1 MEARAVTSAASTRTM
16 TTPTDA
22 TYDYIVVGSGAG
34 GGTVAARLADE
45 GYRVLVL
52 EAGGDPRDP
61 RVDPAAGPMPPRLPD
76 DHDVPAFH
84 AHASE
89 HPALAWNFYVKHH
102 DDEAA
107 NRRDCKYVDR
117 GGPDEDGILYPRAA
131 ALGGCTAHN
140 AMIWVY
146 PHEADWDQIAAATG
160 DASWSAASMRGYFER
175 IENCR
180 HRPLHRLLARLGLN
194 VTGHGWKGWLP
205 VEHAVPGEVLFDPAL
220 FKVVVEATLAAM
232 RATPRWW
239 HRVRWFF
246 TGWFDPNDRR
256 LVRENAIGVR
266 YAPLTTDGHR
276 RVGTRE
282 RLLDVQRRHPDRLTL
297 QLHTLVTRV
306 LLDDQQR
313 AYGVEFRRGA
323 QLYRAHVAPSADAGT
338 PGRAVAAREVILAG
352 GAFNTPQLLMLSGIG
367 PATEL
372 ARHGLTPRVALDGV
386 GRHLQ
391 DRYEVSVVSQMDF
404 PEWLIYQGAGF
415 EPGDEAYQRWAS
427 TGKGLYATNG
437 AVLTVFTRSSVAGTL
452 PDLFVMA
459 MVARFDGY
467 EPNYSAGLATHKNVL
482 TWVVLKAHTG
492 NAAGTVT
499 LRSADPRDP
508 PRINFRQ
515 WVEGGKHDLTAV
527 ADGVRFVRRLNDRLR
542 ALGNTVTEVLPGP
555 AVATDRQVEDHVRH
569 QAWGH
574 HACGTCRIGPQA
586 DGGVVDSRFRVHGTT
601 GLRVVD
607 ASVFPAIP
615 GFFIASA
622 VYMIGEKAADAI
634 LEDARA

>member
-1 MEARAVTSAASTRTM
+1 M

-61 RVDPAAGPMPPRLPD
+61 RVDPSAGPVPARLPD

-89 HPALAWNFYVKHH
+89 NPALAWNFYVKHH
-102 DDEAA
+102 DDEAT
-107 NRRDCKYVDR
+107 NRRDAKYVDR
-117 GGPDEDGILYPRAA
+117 GRPDEDGILYPRAA

-146 PHEADWDQIAAATG
+146 PHEADWDKVAAATG

-239 HRVRWFF
+239 DRVRWFF

-256 LVRENAIGVR
+256 LVSENAIGIR

-282 RLLDVQRRHPDRLTL
+282 RLLDVQRRHPDRLTI
-297 QLHTLVTRV
+297 QLHRLVTRV

-313 AYGVEFRRGA
+313 AYGVEFQRGA
-323 QLYRAHVAPSADAGT
+323 QLYRASVAPSAVAGT
-338 PGRAVAAREVILAG
+338 PGRALASREVILAG

-367 PATEL
+367 PAAEL
-372 ARHGLTPRVALDGV
+372 TRHGLVPHVALDGV

-391 DRYEVSVVSQMDF
+391 DRYEVSVVSEMDF
-404 PEWLIYQGAGF
+404 PAWLIYQGAAF

-467 EPNYSAGLATHKNVL
+467 EPNYSAGLAAHKNVL

-508 PRINFRQ
+508 PHINFRQ
-515 WVEGGKHDLTAV
+515 WVEGGDRDLTAV

-542 ALGNTVTEVLPGP
+542 VAGNAVTEVLPGA
-555 AVATDRQVEDHVRH
+555 AVTTDRQIEDFVRH
-569 QAWGH
+569 HAWGH
-574 HACGTCRIGPQA
+574 HACGTCRIGPRA

>member
-1 MEARAVTSAASTRTM
+1 M
-16 TTPTDA
+16 TTSSDT

-34 GGTVAARLADE
+34 GGTVAARLAEE

-61 RVDPAAGPMPPRLPD
+61 RVDPAAASTPARLPD
-76 DHDVPAFH
+76 DYDVPAFH

-89 HPALAWNFYVKHH
+89 HPSLAWNFYVKHH
-102 DDEAA
+102 DDEIT
-107 NRRDCKYVDR
+107 NRRDPKYVVR
-117 GGPDEDGILYPRAA
+117 GGPDDDGILYPRAA

-146 PHEADWDQIAAATG
+146 PHEADWDAIAAATG
-160 DASWSAASMRGYFER
+160 DATWSAASMRGYFAR

-180 HRPLHRLLARLGLN
+180 HRPLHRLLSRLGLD
-194 VTGHGWKGWLP
+194 VTRHGWNGWLP
-205 VEHAVPGEVLFDPAL
+205 VERAVPREVLFDPAL
-220 FKVVVEATLAAM
+220 FKVVVEATAAAA

-239 HRVRWFF
+239 DRVRWFF
-246 TGWFDPNDRR
+246 TGWFDPNDQR
-256 LVRENAIGVR
+256 LVRENAIGIR

-282 RLLDVQRRHPDRLTL
+282 RLLDVQRRYPGRLTI

-306 LLDDQQR
+306 LLDDERR
-313 AYGVEFRRGA
+313 AYGVEFQRGA
-323 QLYRAHVAPSADAGT
+323 QLYRAHVTPAIGDGA
-338 PGRAVAAREVILAG
+338 PGRAFASREVILAG
-352 GAFNTPQLLMLSGIG
+352 GTFNTPQLLMLSGIG
-367 PATEL
+367 PAEAL
-372 ARHGLTPRVALDGV
+372 ARHGLTSRVDLPGV
-386 GRHLQ
+386 GQHLQ

-404 PEWLIYQGAGF
+404 PTWLIYQGATF
-415 EPGDEAYQRWAS
+415 EPGDEAYTHWQK
-427 TGKGLYATNG
+427 TGTGLYATNG

-467 EPNYSAGLATHKNVL
+467 APAYSEGLARHKNFL

-492 NAAGTVT
+492 NTAGAVS

-508 PRINFRQ
+508 PHVNFRQ
-515 WVEGGKHDLTAV
+515 WVEGGDHDLAAV

-542 ALGNTVTEVLPGP
+542 AFGNVVTEVLPGP
-555 AVATDRQVEDHVRH
+555 ETTTDRQIEDFVRH

-574 HACGTCRIGPQA
+574 HACGTCRIGRRD
-586 DGGVVDSRFRVHGTT
+586 DGGVVDSRFRVHGTR
-601 GLRVVD
+601 GLRVVV
-607 ASVFPAIP
+607 ASIFPAIP

-622 VYMIGEKAADAI
+622 VYMIGEKAADAM
-634 LEDARA
+634 LEDARR